1 MKIGQI
7 VYSKAGRDKGY
18 ALAVIAISP
27 KGVFAVD
34 GKKRPLII
42 LNNIHPITSSC
53 NRLLSERG
61 RIPFKQ
67 GFEVFAERV
76 SI

>member
-27 KGVFAVD
+27 KGIFAVD
-34 GKKRPLII
+34 GKKRPLERPKFKN
-42 LNNIHPITSSC
+42 LTSSC